1 MKEKES
7 TKYVVEELSEDLY
20 ELRDELAK
28 NGIELHKETF
38 TCGKAFISV
47 RLVLL
52 RKKVYLVK
60 RLNRRCTKIVCVNDL
75 VKQAHKN
82 EE

>member
-28 NGIELHKETF
+28 NGIEFHKETF
-38 TCGKAFISV
+38 TCGKAYISLLDLFCLERKFI
-47 RLVLL
+47 LL
-52 RKKVYLVK
+52 K
-60 RLNRRCTKIVCVNDL
+60 D
-75 VKQAHKN
+75 
-82 EE
+82 